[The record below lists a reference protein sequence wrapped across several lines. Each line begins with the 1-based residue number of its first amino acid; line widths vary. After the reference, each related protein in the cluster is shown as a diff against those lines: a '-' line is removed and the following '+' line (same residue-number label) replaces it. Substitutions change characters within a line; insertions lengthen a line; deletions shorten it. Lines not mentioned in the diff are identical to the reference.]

1 MNDEIKE
8 EEGEAQE
15 NNPGIIVQSEN
26 NISHKKL
33 SFLEFLSKLSPGKPL
48 RSSLD
53 DIKGAQDGSLIVIDC
68 PPLKDLIEGGFRV
81 NCKFTPQKLAELS
94 KMDGAIILSDDLKK
108 ILSANVFLIPD
119 TRIPSN
125 ETGTRHKAAE
135 RTSIQ
140 VETPVIAVSERRG
153 KISVFYEN
161 KKYTLQDSENLLRR
175 ATENLNI
182 LEKQRELF
190 NDLLIN
196 LNILETT
203 NLVSISDV
211 CSMMQ
216 RVEIITRVM
225 NTLRRYIIEL
235 GKEGVI
241 IQMRV
246 RELAKGIDGLRDIL
260 LKDYSS
266 RPASSK
272 RILSS
277 INFDGL
283 LDLGALARLVF
294 QESLDNQVSPR
305 GFRLLGKL
313 NLTEREINIM
323 IATFGNLNNLLNA
336 EEEEIEKILKHK
348 TQSFKKEFEH
358 LKEQIMM
365 GKKL

>member
-1 MNDEIKE
+1 MEEEIQKKEQIKE
-8 EEGEAQE
+8 NKTE
-15 NNPGIIVQSEN
+15 IIIRANKVPSQ
-26 NISHKKL
+26 KKL
-33 SFLEFLSKLSPGKPL
+33 SFLEFLSKLSPGKLL
-48 RSSLD
+48 RSALD
-53 DIKGAQDGSLIVIDC
+53 DIKGAADGALIVIDC
-68 PPLKDLIEGGFRV
+68 PSLRNIMESGFRV
-81 NCKFTPQKLAELS
+81 NCKFTPQKLAELA
-94 KMDGAIILSDDLKK
+94 KMDGAIILSSDLRK
-108 ILSANVFLIPD
+108 ILFANSFLAPD

-135 RTSIQ
+135 RTSIE

-153 KISVFYEN
+153 KISLFYEN
-161 KKYTLQDSENLLRR
+161 KKYALQDSENLLRR
-175 ATENLNI
+175 ATENLNV

-190 NDLLIN
+190 NDLLTN

-211 CSMMQ
+211 CSMLQ

-235 GKEGVI
+235 GKEGII

-246 RELAKGIDGLRDIL
+246 RELAKGIDGLRDVL
-260 LKDYSS
+260 LRDYSS
-266 RPASSK
+266 RPASS
-272 RILSS
+272 RRLLSS

-294 QESLDNQVSPR
+294 QESLDTSVSPK
-305 GFRLLGKL
+305 GFRLLKKL
-313 NLTEREINIM
+313 NLTEREINTL
-323 IATFGNLNNLLNA
+323 IASFGNLNNLLNA
-336 EEEEIEKILKHK
+336 EDEELEKILKHK
-348 TQSFKKEFEH
+348 TVSFKKEFDH